1 MGSENQTGHPEI
13 EGGPGLA
20 ALARR
25 ALAEMIAANKLSG
38 GDLIKLLSLLETPG
52 QAPAAPRDYTIRL
65 TEEEP

>member
-1 MGSENQTGHPEI
+1 MDNDQLNGQTGTDSVLS
-13 EGGPGLA
+13 LA

-25 ALAEMIAANKLSG
+25 ALAEMIVSGKLSG

>member
-1 MGSENQTGHPEI
+1 MGSENQTGHPGI
-13 EGGPGLA
+13 EDGPGLA

>member
-1 MGSENQTGHPEI
+1 MNDEQQTGHPEI
-13 EGGPGLA
+13 EGVPGLA